1 LNGTENVE
9 KGISSKLYEYQA
21 AGKPIICCSRGT
33 SGRYVAETK
42 SGIVVNPGDYVALA
56 AAVLELYRDAE
67 ACSRFGKNGRRYVE
81 ENLSLDNVSA
91 NLLCVFQRT
100 SNNLLS

>member
-33 SGRYVAETK
+33 PGRYVAETK

-67 ACSRFGKNGRRYVE
+67 ACLRFGKNGRRYVE
-81 ENLSLDNVSA
+81 ENLSLDNMSA
-91 NLLCVFQRT
+91 NLLLMFQRA